1 MKYLK
6 YENISLIPK
15 LGVLDSRSKA
25 DVGVDFFGKNFKLP
39 IIPANMK
46 AVINE
51 SLSKWLSE
59 NDYFYIMHR
68 FDLDLFNF
76 VKIANQENWKTI
88 SISLGVK
95 NEDKELIKKIKQSS
109 LRVDFV
115 TIDIAHGHS
124 LAMRE
129 MISFIKDNLDCIIIA
144 GNVASY
150 YSILDLVDWGADCV
164 KIGVGQGAPCS
175 TKDKTG
181 FTAPMFTCV
190 KECSKFNSSD
200 AFKKVPL
207 IADGGI
213 KCNGDIAK
221 SIVAGATMAMAG
233 SLFSKCT
240 DSPAENI
247 ELNGVIYK
255 RYFGSASALNKG
267 HNNHIEGFEKHLESN
282 GMTYKQKMIEIEQ
295 DLQSSVSYAG
305 GVSLDSLNSVS
316 YIEV

>member
-6 YENISLIPK
+6 YEDIALTPN

-25 DVGVDFFGKNFKLP
+25 DVSLKFFHKTFKLP
-39 IIPANMK
+39 IVPANMK

-68 FDLDLFNF
+68 FGLDIFNF
-76 VKIANQENWKTI
+76 VKVANQENWNTI
-88 SISLGVK
+88 SISVGIK
-95 NEDKELIKKIKQSS
+95 DQDKKLIKDIKESS
-109 LRVDFV
+109 LRVDFI

-124 LAMRE
+124 FGMRD
-129 MISFIKDNLDCIIIA
+129 MISFIKQHLKCVVIA

-150 YSILDLVDWGADCV
+150 YSISDLVDWGADCI

-190 KECSKFNSSD
+190 KECSKFNFSD
-200 AFKKVPL
+200 VFDKVPL

-233 SLFSKCT
+233 SLFSRCT
-240 DSPAENI
+240 DSPADNI
-247 ELNGVIYK
+247 EVNGVFYK
-255 RYFGSASALNKG
+255 KYFGSASALNKG
-267 HNNHIEGFEKHLESN
+267 HNNYIEGFEKRLESN
-282 GMTYKQKMIEIEQ
+282 DMSYREKMIEIEQ
-295 DLQSSVSYAG
+295 DLQSSISYAG
-305 GVSLDSLNSVS
+305 GRFLNCLEKVS